1 MNLTP
6 KWDDPC
12 TPCTENLRSTLCL
25 FWRESESLTDNL
37 DDLSQQH
44 TVAHIL
50 LQVFNQPLVSRFG
63 QVVIR
68 PVSVDLSTRK
78 EKSSLRNPSI
88 KKSFTQ
94 LGFTTFMQARLT
106 ARGLSAASLALYSN
120 PLHCALFSYSST
132 NNAQILRLTSQK
144 SPSLGQ
150 EEGDPEGA

>member
-1 MNLTP
+1 MYTLHR
-6 KWDDPC
+6 KSSID
-12 TPCTENLRSTLCL
+12 SLCL

-63 QVVIR
+63 QVVVR

-120 PLHCALFSYSST
+120 PLHCALFKLFST
-132 NNAQILRLTSQK
+132 NNAQIL
-144 SPSLGQ
+144 PSDITEKPLHWGRRR
-150 EEGDPEGA
+150 ETPRELKLNL